1 MIDEGRLRFPPFS
14 DQIQQ
19 QPCNVTVDPSFFL
32 NSLDLNRLTRHAENL
47 LICKSL
53 SHSSETTITL
63 NPGDKEFKE

>member
-47 LICKSL
+47 LIL
-53 SHSSETTITL
+53 
-63 NPGDKEFKE
+63 